1 MAPRRSRRL
10 ASREPEDDVGEYTI
24 SPMRKAR
31 HAAAFDVDAA
41 IDRRLA
47 GERAFIYR
55 LTVDQRKAVIDGL
68 TDRNARLTSRIG
80 DLEEEVAKANPAAS
94 GRKRSLQQAAARER
108 IERQAKQRRQL
119 RESATPSSTPSRRQS
134 PESEQQQ
141 EEESRA
147 QTTAA
152 PVTTPGQDEKEQHTQ
167 ALTTILENAA
177 STPPANNQPVPMWRK
192 FMQNATNCLSP
203 FKRRPTQQQQTATPQ
218 IVASER
224 KRQAPEESTEQAIKR
239 VRTVEQPRRLQSIYS
254 EASTAQETPTQKR
267 ITASVPQSAPA
278 ARRQPLRQPREA
290 KQTIRRRRSP
300 SVENT
305 SKDTRAAKKQSFTSS
320 REPSPAAQKQVTAAE
335 NITDTK
341 SSPIPTKTQVPTSE
355 LEELTPASRK
365 RSAPSD
371 DIAATPGPAS
381 HNNSTPKVK
390 TPHTFHGPSSKN
402 SQVPTSLSTVTE
414 ESDISRIKNSLLST
428 STLVPPMTTPSRM
441 PHQRRTVA
449 EARRSRLSHGGGLGT
464 PRLGTPRLSSRQSQN
479 DAWSRGASTA
489 PRPSTAVRPVDN
501 NADRRFEKM
510 ERMRRLQRE
519 LEELQ
524 KDEDIR
530 EMESHR
536 RKRVKVDDLQWIPHN
551 RPGEG
556 SGTFRV
562 PDWDSDDEMEVEI
575 DVPLRTNVFEEV
587 KEKEPEPEPEKVPSP
602 VKQSSL
608 LKQPSPIKPLSPV
621 KQPSSLKP
629 PQAIRPP
636 SPVKQVSF
644 SPVKQVQEFHQSTST
659 APGDDTTDIS
669 EFNFPSVGSRAPDDM
684 HDTHEITEFNFPSVG
699 PLNPVDV
706 LTPEEENSCREEF
719 AAGFQKFLVEKGF
732 TY

>member
-1 MAPRRSRRL
+1 
-10 ASREPEDDVGEYTI
+10 
-24 SPMRKAR
+24 
-31 HAAAFDVDAA
+31 
-41 IDRRLA
+41 
-47 GERAFIYR
+47 
-55 LTVDQRKAVIDGL
+55 
-68 TDRNARLTSRIG
+68 
-80 DLEEEVAKANPAAS
+80 
-94 GRKRSLQQAAARER
+94 
-108 IERQAKQRRQL
+108 
-119 RESATPSSTPSRRQS
+119 
-134 PESEQQQ
+134 
-141 EEESRA
+141 
-147 QTTAA
+147 
-152 PVTTPGQDEKEQHTQ
+152 
-167 ALTTILENAA
+167 
-177 STPPANNQPVPMWRK
+177 
-192 FMQNATNCLSP
+192 
-203 FKRRPTQQQQTATPQ
+203 
-218 IVASER
+218 
-224 KRQAPEESTEQAIKR
+224 
-239 VRTVEQPRRLQSIYS
+239 
-254 EASTAQETPTQKR
+254 
-267 ITASVPQSAPA
+267 
-278 ARRQPLRQPREA
+278 
-290 KQTIRRRRSP
+290 
-300 SVENT
+300 
-305 SKDTRAAKKQSFTSS
+305 
-320 REPSPAAQKQVTAAE
+320 
-335 NITDTK
+335 
-341 SSPIPTKTQVPTSE
+341 
-355 LEELTPASRK
+355 RK
-365 RSAPSD
+365 RSAPGD
-371 DIAATPGPAS
+371 DTAATPRPAS
-381 HNNSTPKVK
+381 HSSSTPKIK

-414 ESDISRIKNSLLST
+414 ESDISRIKNSVLST
-428 STLVPPMTTPSRM
+428 STPVPPMTTPSRM

-464 PRLGTPRLSSRQSQN
+464 PRLGTPRLSSRQNQP

-587 KEKEPEPEPEKVPSP
+587 KEKEPEPVKAPSP
-602 VKQSSL
+602 VKQSSMM
-608 LKQPSPIKPLSPV
+608 KQPSPIKPLSPV

-659 APGDDTTDIS
+659 APGDDTTEISEFNFPNVGSTAADDTHDTHEIS
-669 EFNFPSVGSRAPDDM
+669 EFNFPSVGPR
-684 HDTHEITEFNFPSVG
+684 
-699 PLNPVDV
+699 NPADV

-719 AAGFQKFLVEKGF
+719 AAGFQRFLVEKGY

>member
-1 MAPRRSRRL
+1 
-10 ASREPEDDVGEYTI
+10 D
-24 SPMRKAR
+24 
-31 HAAAFDVDAA
+31 
-41 IDRRLA
+41 
-47 GERAFIYR
+47 
-55 LTVDQRKAVIDGL
+55 
-68 TDRNARLTSRIG
+68 

-192 FMQNATNCLSP
+192 FMQNATNYLSP

-381 HNNSTPKVK
+381 HNNRTPKVK

-575 DVPLRTNVFEEV
+575 DVPLRTNVSEEV
-587 KEKEPEPEPEKVPSP
+587 KEKEPEPEPVKVPSP
-602 VKQSSL
+602 VKQSSI

-719 AAGFQKFLVEKGF
+719 AAGFQKFLVEKGY

>member
-10 ASREPEDDVGEYTI
+10 ASREPEDDV
-24 SPMRKAR
+24 
-31 HAAAFDVDAA
+31 
-41 IDRRLA
+41 
-47 GERAFIYR
+47 
-55 LTVDQRKAVIDGL
+55 
-68 TDRNARLTSRIG
+68 DRNARLTSRIG

-192 FMQNATNCLSP
+192 FMQNATNYLSP

-290 KQTIRRRRSP
+290 KQAIRRRRSP

-305 SKDTRAAKKQSFTSS
+305 SKDTKAAKKQSFTSS

-414 ESDISRIKNSLLST
+414 ESDISRIKNSVLST
-428 STLVPPMTTPSRM
+428 STPVPPMTTPSRM

-587 KEKEPEPEPEKVPSP
+587 KEKEPEPVKVPSP
-602 VKQSSL
+602 VKQSSI

-621 KQPSSLKP
+621 KQPSPLKP

-659 APGDDTTDIS
+659 APGDDTTEIS

-719 AAGFQKFLVEKGF
+719 AAGFQKFLVEKGY

>member
-1 MAPRRSRRL
+1 MAPRRSARL
-10 ASREPEDDVGEYTI
+10 ASREPEEDVGEYTI

-31 HAAAFDVDAA
+31 RAAVFDVDAA

-108 IERQAKQRRQL
+108 IERQAKQRRQQ

-141 EEESRA
+141 EEEESRA

-152 PVTTPGQDEKEQHTQ
+152 PMTTPGQDEKEQHTQ

-177 STPPANNQPVPMWRK
+177 SIPPANNQLVPMWRK
-192 FMQNATNCLSP
+192 FMQNATNYLSP
-203 FKRRPTQQQQTATPQ
+203 FKRRPTQKQTATPQ
-218 IVASER
+218 IEASER
-224 KRQAPEESTEQAIKR
+224 KRQAPEESTEQTAKR
-239 VRTVEQPRRLQSIYS
+239 VRTVEQPRRSQLSHS
-254 EASTAQETPTQKR
+254 EAFTAQETPTQKR
-267 ITASVPQSAPA
+267 IIASAPQSAPA
-278 ARRQPLRQPREA
+278 ARRQPLRQPREV
-290 KQTIRRRRSP
+290 KQVARIRRS
-300 SVENT
+300 SSAENT
-305 SKDTRAAKKQSFTSS
+305 SKDTSAAQKPPFTSS
-320 REPSPAAQKQVTAAE
+320 HETSPAAQKQVTAAD
-335 NITDTK
+335 NTTDTTK
-341 SSPIPTKTQVPTSE
+341 SPLSQKTQVPTSE

-371 DIAATPGPAS
+371 DNAITPRPAS
-381 HNNSTPKVK
+381 HSTSTPKIK

-414 ESDISRIKNSLLST
+414 ESDISRIKNSVLST
-428 STLVPPMTTPSRM
+428 STPVPPMTTPSRM

-449 EARRSRLSHGGGLGT
+449 EARRSRLSHGVGLGT
-464 PRLGTPRLSSRQSQN
+464 PRLGTPRLSSRQTQH
-479 DAWSRGASTA
+479 DAWGRGASTA

-587 KEKEPEPEPEKVPSP
+587 KEKETEPVKAPSP
-602 VKQSSL
+602 VKQSSAM
-608 LKQPSPIKPLSPV
+608 KQPSPIKPLSPV

-659 APGDDTTDIS
+659 APGDDTTEISEFNFPHVGSTAADDTRDTHEIS
-669 EFNFPSVGSRAPDDM
+669 EFNFPSVGPR
-684 HDTHEITEFNFPSVG
+684 
-699 PLNPVDV
+699 NPADV
-706 LTPEEENSCREEF
+706 LTPEEESSCREEF
-719 AAGFQKFLVEKGF
+719 AAGFQKFLVEKGY

>member
-10 ASREPEDDVGEYTI
+10 ASQEPEDDVGEYTI

-31 HAAAFDVDAA
+31 RAAVFDVDAA

-141 EEESRA
+141 EEEESRA

-152 PVTTPGQDEKEQHTQ
+152 PMTTPAQDEKEQHTQ
-167 ALTTILENAA
+167 VLTTILENAA

-192 FMQNATNCLSP
+192 FMQNATNYLSP
-203 FKRRPTQQQQTATPQ
+203 FKRRPNQQQTATPQ
-218 IVASER
+218 IEAFER
-224 KRQAPEESTEQAIKR
+224 KRQAPEESTEQTVKR
-239 VRTVEQPRRLQSIYS
+239 VRTVEQPRRLQPIHS

-290 KQTIRRRRSP
+290 KQAIRRRRSP
-300 SVENT
+300 SVENA
-305 SKDTRAAKKQSFTSS
+305 SKDTTAAQKQSFTSS
-320 REPSPAAQKQVTAAE
+320 HETSPTAQKQVTAAE

-341 SSPIPTKTQVPTSE
+341 HSPIPTKSQVPTSE

-371 DIAATPGPAS
+371 DTAATPRPAS
-381 HNNSTPKVK
+381 HNTSTPKIK

-414 ESDISRIKNSLLST
+414 ESDISRIKNSVLST
-428 STLVPPMTTPSRM
+428 STPAPPMTTPSRM

-464 PRLGTPRLSSRQSQN
+464 SRLGTPRLSSRQNQH

-587 KEKEPEPEPEKVPSP
+587 KEKEPEPVKAPSP
-602 VKQSSL
+602 VKQSSM
-608 LKQPSPIKPLSPV
+608 KQPSPVKPLSPV

-659 APGDDTTDIS
+659 APGDDTTEIS
-669 EFNFPSVGSRAPDDM
+669 EFNFPSVGSRAADDAQ
-684 HDTHEITEFNFPSVG
+684 DTHEISEFNFPSVG
-699 PLNPVDV
+699 PRNPADV

-719 AAGFQKFLVEKGF
+719 AAGFQKFLVEKGY